1 VRAVGTAIGVGE
13 DDCTGRAGILFYGMR
28 VQTIACRWIGA
39 AAVFG
44 GVMLAGPAFALQLI
58 TATEAALPPD
68 HPLGAERGISR
79 GPSVMVVSP
88 QPGAGT
94 IKSPL
99 ALKIRFISHGNT
111 TVDVNSVLVTYM
123 RIPAVDLTQRIKPD
137 ISAGGI
143 DVEDAEVP
151 PGTHTLRVNVM
162 DSDGHTNSTDF
173 TFSVSQ

>member
-1 VRAVGTAIGVGE
+1 
-13 DDCTGRAGILFYGMR
+13 M
-28 VQTIACRWIGA
+28 GA

-79 GPSVMVVSP
+79 GPSVLIVSP

-99 ALKIRFISHGNT
+99 TLKIKFISHGDT

-123 RIPAVDLTQRIKPD
+123 RVPAVDLTQRIKPD

-151 PGTHTLRVNVM
+151 PGTHTLRVNVT
-162 DSDGHTNSTDF
+162 DSDGHANSTDF

>member
-1 VRAVGTAIGVGE
+1 
-13 DDCTGRAGILFYGMR
+13 MR
-28 VQTIACRWIGA
+28 GQTIACRLIGA
-39 AAVFG
+39 SVVFG
-44 GVMLAGPAFALQLI
+44 AVMLAGPAFALQLI

-68 HPLGAERGISR
+68 HALGAERGISR
-79 GPSVMVVSP
+79 GPSVMIVSP

-99 ALKIRFISHGNT
+99 ALKIKFISHGDT

-123 RIPAVDLTQRIKPD
+123 RVPAVDLTQRIKPD

-151 PGTHTLRVNVM
+151 PGTHTLRVNVT
-162 DSDGHTNSTDF
+162 DSGGHANSTDF